1 MSSGSAPPKRFLK
14 GCRAKAILN
23 LDSAFFVAD
32 RRLNALFDSRKDLET
47 RMCKVE
53 TRMCKV
59 EKQLKKARQ
68 KHKYKKEKKQTTK
81 AAKKERR

>member
-1 MSSGSAPPKRFLK
+1 MSGRSATPTRFLK
-14 GCRAKAILN
+14 GCRAKAIIN

-32 RRLNALFDSRKDLET
+32 HRLDTTVERSNLET

>member
-1 MSSGSAPPKRFLK
+1 MSGGSAPPKRFLK
-14 GCRAKAILN
+14 GCRAKTILN

-32 RRLNALFDSRKDLET
+32 RRLDTLFNSRKDLET